1 MGKISTD
8 LLDYRIKHKI
18 SQDAFAERCDIDRKT
33 VIKAEKGELI
43 KNKTKRKIRL
53 IIGGSDDE

>member
-18 SQDAFAERCDIDRKT
+18 TQDDFAKQCDIDRKT
-33 VIKAEKGELI
+33 VIKVEKGEVI
-43 KNKTKRKIRL
+43 QNKTKRKIRL